1 MLSMLI
7 FAAATAS
14 APQKGIVIPP
24 NVAKEMAP
32 LCRPTAPVPVT
43 GKLDKLDKPVGAQK
57 LNELPNADA
66 YLTVLRTDENGCN
79 KPAIVAYDIGSA
91 PSKQR

>member
-7 FAAATAS
+7 FAAAAAGSSQMIEQPNPLTANP
-14 APQKGIVIPP
+14 ACHMKGFET
-24 NVAKEMAP
+24 VAAKP
-32 LCRPTAPVPVT
+32 RQPVT
-43 GKLDKLDKPVGAQK
+43 AQK

-66 YLTVLRTDENGCN
+66 YLTVLRTDEHGCN

-91 PSKQR
+91 PRHQR

>member
-7 FAAATAS
+7 FAAIAA
-14 APQKGIVIPP
+14 Q
-24 NVAKEMAP
+24 
-32 LCRPTAPVPVT
+32 PVPTLPDRPPINPAICKERGVQLAEGT
-43 GKLDKLDKPVGAQK
+43 THSPVRAQK

-66 YLTVLRTDENGCN
+66 YLTVLRIDENGCQ

-91 PSKQR
+91 AKRQR

>member
-7 FAAATAS
+7 FAGAIAS
-14 APQKGIVIPP
+14 QPVSRPVCHLKGVEAVAPKSEQPV
-24 NVAKEMAP
+24 
-32 LCRPTAPVPVT
+32 RP
-43 GKLDKLDKPVGAQK
+43 QK

-66 YLTVLRTDENGCN
+66 FLTVQRTDEHGCN

-91 PSKQR
+91 PKKQR

>member
-7 FAAATAS
+7 FAAASAS
-14 APQKGIVIPP
+14 SPPRVIVLPYEITS
-24 NVAKEMAP
+24 KMEP
-32 LCRPTAPVPVT
+32 LCKATSPELVD
-43 GKLDKLDKPVGAQK
+43 DKPSKPVGVQK

-66 YLTVLRTDENGCN
+66 FLTVLRTDENGCS

-91 PSKQR
+91 PKRQR

>member
-7 FAAATAS
+7 FAAAAAS
-14 APQKGIVIPP
+14 QPMAIPTDLS
-24 NVAKEMAP
+24 AA
-32 LCRPTAPVPVT
+32 TPVCNKPGVET
-43 GKLDKLDKPVGAQK
+43 VGSQPRKPVRAQK

-66 YLTVLRTDENGCN
+66 YLTVLRTDEHGCN

-91 PSKQR
+91 PRHQR

>member
-7 FAAATAS
+7 FAAATTSQPVVMPTDLS
-14 APQKGIVIPP
+14 A
-24 NVAKEMAP
+24 A
-32 LCRPTAPVPVT
+32 APVCQKPGVET
-43 GKLDKLDKPVGAQK
+43 VGSPPKKPVRAQK

-66 YLTVLRTDENGCN
+66 YLTVLRTDEHGCN

-91 PSKQR
+91 PRHQR